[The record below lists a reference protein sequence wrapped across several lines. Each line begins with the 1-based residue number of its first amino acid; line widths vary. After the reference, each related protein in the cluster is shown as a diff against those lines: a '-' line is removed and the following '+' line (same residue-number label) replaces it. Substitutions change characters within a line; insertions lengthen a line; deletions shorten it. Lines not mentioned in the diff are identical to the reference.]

1 MGYLKNFCDFLLSI
15 FMIKALLEISEDLAE
30 PLNVLN
36 YFINWGHQS
45 FLIVKNSGD
54 YRVRGYEFEAYSH
67 AY

>member
-36 YFINWGHQS
+36 YSLTEVINS
-45 FLIVKNSGD
+45 FS
-54 YRVRGYEFEAYSH
+54 S
-67 AY
+67 